1 MKMRMIFIVVT
12 GPRSVIN
19 RGDGFPPP
27 LRAAVRVGIRLP
39 ARLQGQWRRQRRGRQ
54 HRHRRHDG
62 HRRQRSE
69 DGAVAFSRA
78 ELLGAFGTCAANQ
91 VRDFRT
97 KAAALDAAAS
107 AYAATPDATTR
118 DAARQA
124 FKDAL
129 DSWQVLDPIQFG
141 PIASVVEP
149 GGKGF
154 RGDIY
159 NWPNVDRCP
168 LEQNIVSRAYE
179 SVGDAGSQG
188 PGPGSAR
195 VPAVLRG
202 RGHRVHRAGGL
213 DDAFRRRVN
222 ARKRAYAVAVAGDV
236 LTRATA
242 LDAAWDPAQMNFV
255 ETIRSAGPGNA
266 VYPTQQIAFQSVGLS
281 LFFLDRMVKD
291 KKLGIPLG
299 LDPVATTC
307 TAASPPAICFESP
320 YAGRSK
326 ANLRANLDGV
336 RRIAEGCEAGNAGL
350 GFDDLLENV
359 GAADS
364 AGRLRAALATA
375 DAALAAIGE
384 PDLPEALPADR
395 ASVQALR
402 DAIGAI
408 TTFLKTEMYTL
419 LGFEESVIPTDT
431 DS

>member
-1 MKMRMIFIVVT
+1 MASLPLSLLLPVLAFACLLGCKDNGGVSGAGGNT
-12 GPRSVIN
+12 GTAGTTGTGGSV
-19 RGDGFPPP
+19 
-27 LRAAVRVGIRLP
+27 
-39 ARLQGQWRRQRRGRQ
+39 
-54 HRHRRHDG
+54 
-62 HRRQRSE
+62 SE

-107 AYAATPDATTR
+107 AYAATPDAASR

-168 LEQNIVSRAYE
+168 IEQNIVSRAYQ
-179 SVGDAGSQG
+179 SVATLVPRDRGLGPLEYLLFYEGADTACTGLAGWAALG
-188 PGPGSAR
+188 A
-195 VPAVLRG
+195 
-202 RGHRVHRAGGL
+202 
-213 DDAFRRRVN
+213 DEIN
-222 ARKRAYAVAVAGDV
+222 ARRRAYAVAAAGDL

-255 ETIRSAGPGNA
+255 ETMRSAGPGNA
-266 VYPTQQIAFQSVGLS
+266 VYPTQQVAFQSVGLS
-281 LFFLDRMVKD
+281 IFFLDRMVKD

-299 LDPVATTC
+299 LDPVVPVC
-307 TAASPPAICFESP
+307 MAASPPAICFESP

-336 RRIAEGCEAGNAGL
+336 RRIAEGCEPGNAGL
-350 GFDDLLENV
+350 GFDDLLDNV

-364 AGRLRAALATA
+364 AGRLRAALAAA

-395 ASVQALR
+395 ASVQSLR
-402 DAIGAI
+402 DAVGAI